1 MGFYDLKAEQ
11 PGGKTFAFE
20 ELKGKVVLIVNT
32 ASACGFTPQYKGTRI
47 HSLQALYDKY
57 KEKGFVILG
66 FPCNQFGGQE
76 PGDDNAISEFCTLNH
91 GVTFPLMKKSD
102 VNGDNTNE
110 VYKWLKAEKSGLLGL
125 TRIKWN
131 FEKFLID
138 KEGKV
143 VHRWA
148 STTSPEAI
156 DAEVAKLL

>member
-1 MGFYDLKAEQ
+1 MSDSSFYTLKATL
-11 PGGKTFAFE
+11 PGGKTYDFE
-20 ELKGKVVLIVNT
+20 QLKGKVVLIVNT
-32 ASACGFTPQYKGTRI
+32 ASKCGFTPQYKG
-47 HSLQALYDKY
+47 LEALYKKY
-57 KEKGFVILG
+57 KDRDFVILG

-76 PGDDNAISEFCTLNH
+76 PENDEKIAEFCELNH
-91 GVTFPLMKKSD
+91 GVTFPLMAKSD
-102 VNGDNTNE
+102 VNGDHTNE
-110 VYKWLKAEKSGLLGL
+110 VYKWLKSQKAGILGL

-148 STTSPEAI
+148 STTTPEAI